1 MEELIAKKYIK
12 AMVSGSDVAT
22 LKNLSL
28 VFSTLAD
35 SFKDS
40 NFSKIFENPYV
51 SIKDKEAILLEA
63 VRGVKSNEVN
73 NFIKLLVEKNRIN
86 LIPAIAEEMRKKLA
100 DMTKTYQGT
109 IYSDTNIDKKTIDK
123 LSNSLSKKFDS
134 KIKLVFEKDDFDGI
148 KVDVDDLGIEL
159 NFSKTRISNQMIEH
173 IIKAI

>member
-12 AMVSGSDVAT
+12 AMINGADVAT

-28 VFSTLAD
+28 VFSTLAN
-35 SFKDS
+35 SFEDS

-51 SIKDKEAILLEA
+51 DIKDKEAILLEA
-63 VRGVKSNEVN
+63 VKGVKSKEIN

-86 LIPAIAEEMRKKLA
+86 LIPEIAEEMRKKLA
-100 DMTKTYQGT
+100 DITKTYQGV

-134 KIKLVFEKDDFDGI
+134 KIKLVFEKNDFDGI

-159 NFSKTRISNQMIEH
+159 NFSKTRISSQMIEH